1 MCGFADVDS
10 IPLSERKALAAT
22 LSLPVDYAHDVCEIR
37 GVSCANGHV
46 RSIASPKY
54 ADLASFQKHNIRVG
68 AASTL
73 KSTQFFCSLLVYHFS
88 SLQKPLPLLQAS
100 QWHTHAVCPFVN
112 SRRACASRENV
123 RRYELFEITSA
134 FWFLVWLMI
143 FLFFWWPL
151 LTLQRIEGGKSSRD
165 RRHDSRRN
173 NKALC
178 TYNHVRLANANAKYN
193 STSHLVT
200 ITPS

>member
-73 KSTQFFCSLLVYHFS
+73 KSTQFFCSFIGLSFFVFTKTTPASPGIPMAHACGVSFRQQS
-88 SLQKPLPLLQAS
+88 ASL
-100 QWHTHAVCPFVN
+100 CI
-112 SRRACASRENV
+112 SRKCKK
-123 RRYELFEITSA
+123 I
-134 FWFLVWLMI
+134 
-143 FLFFWWPL
+143 
-151 LTLQRIEGGKSSRD
+151 
-165 RRHDSRRN
+165 
-173 NKALC
+173 
-178 TYNHVRLANANAKYN
+178 
-193 STSHLVT
+193 
-200 ITPS
+200 